1 MGNRVDQAQLHGFIG
16 KQAQRP
22 AAVAHR
28 GRGAGQRR
36 QRRALRPVEALGAA
50 TAWRFGQGGLPAPLR
65 IALAH
70 LTHRL
75 PAQAR
80 RLTGRLLA
88 DARGQG
94 QQRLGPAHGP
104 HRPATRAREIFQGGL
119 VSGWQDKGS
128 DWTCQRTLT
137 PTTLFCWLTPLTKH

>member
-1 MGNRVDQAQLHGFIG
+1 MGNRVNRLQFHGFVG
-16 KQAQRP
+16 QQAQRP

-36 QRRALRPVEALGAA
+36 QGRPLRPVEARWPPAA
-50 TAWRFGQGGLPAPLR
+50 RRFGQGDLPAPFC

-70 LTHRL
+70 LAHRL

-80 RLTGRLLA
+80 GLTGRLLTNA
-88 DARGQG
+88 TGQG

-104 HRPATRAREIFQGGL
+104 HRPAARAREIFQGGP
-119 VSGWQDKGS
+119 G
-128 DWTCQRTLT
+128 QRPAGQRALLNV
-137 PTTLFCWLTPLTKH
+137 P